1 MIDKQLYKQAQNY
14 YLYKAI
20 MVIYGLCSF
29 AATLTQCWCVTQV
42 VYQMFHC
49 KSEFTTVLPWL
60 YSIPAIIVLRSLLQF
75 LAEWYFRTIALTI
88 KKNIRI
94 HTLNG
99 LFANPYETRTHHSAG
114 GQAALFCEVADTIEP
129 FFSEFIPQVFY
140 VIVMIPGILLC
151 AFLFDKITF
160 VIMLITVPLLPFFLS
175 LIGKTSL
182 KANENRL
189 QSLKRLG
196 SSFMDSLNGLKTLKL
211 FGQSKNH
218 GSYIKSR
225 SESFRTT
232 TMDVLKISFL
242 SAFVLEL
249 VATISIAL
257 LAVSFGLRLLYSKME
272 FFDAFLLLLLA
283 PELYLSIRQL
293 GAKYHTAM
301 NAKGAADALLDT
313 PEVISNITFI
323 KELDPD
329 KRSTNECKSSDIKC
343 NNITVSYPGAAQ
355 PSLSDV
361 NIIFP
366 QGKLS
371 VIVGRSGAG
380 KSTLAGVILR
390 TIPTTKGYITIGDI
404 SIDRF
409 SKKDFYQLI
418 SYVPQRPFILQDTL
432 LENIR
437 FVKPEATIE
446 DVRVALTK
454 ASLSEL
460 ENVLPDGLHTIIS
473 EDGGS
478 ISRGQ
483 AQRLSLA
490 RAFLKDSPIVILD
503 EPTSALD
510 KYNEENAMDAISK
523 LVINRTVV
531 VIAHRIAVIQKADL
545 IYVLDKGS
553 VVESG
558 SPKELLKSSNLY
570 SAFNDSWITT

>member
-1 MIDKQLYKQAQNY
+1 MIDKRLYKQAQNY
-14 YLYKAI
+14 YLYKVM

-29 AATLTQCWCVTQV
+29 GATLAQCWCVAQV
-42 VYQMFHC
+42 VNQIFHC
-49 KSEFTTVLPWL
+49 KAEFNTVLPWL
-60 YSIPAIIVLRSLLQF
+60 YSIPVIIGLRLLVQF

-94 HTLNG
+94 VTLNG
-99 LFANPYETRTHHSAG
+99 LFANPYETRTRNSAG
-114 GQAALFCEVADTIEP
+114 GQAALFCEIADTIEP
-129 FFSEFIPQVFY
+129 FFSEFLPQVFY

-151 AFLFDKITF
+151 AFIYDKIAF
-160 VIMLITVPLLPFFLS
+160 VIMLLTVPLLPFFLS

-218 GSYIKSR
+218 GTYIKNR

-301 NAKGAADALLDT
+301 NAKGAADALLQV
-313 PEVISNITFI
+313 PEVISNISFV
-323 KELDPD
+323 KELDAD
-329 KRSTNECKSSDIKC
+329 KRSTYRGNISDIEC
-343 NNITVSYPGAAQ
+343 NNVTVSYPGASL
-355 PSLSDV
+355 PSLDDV
-361 NIIFP
+361 SIILP

-390 TIPTTKGYITIGDI
+390 MIPSTKGCVTIGGF
-404 SIDRF
+404 SIDHY

-418 SYVPQRPFILQDTL
+418 SYVPQRPFILQDSL

-437 FVKPEATIE
+437 FVKPEASID
-446 DVRVALTK
+446 DVRDALSK

-460 ENVLPDGLHTIIS
+460 ENVLPEGLRTIIS

-510 KYNEENAMDAISK
+510 EGNEENATDAISK
-523 LVINRTVV
+523 LAINRTVV
-531 VIAHRIAVIQKADL
+531 VIAHRIAVIEKADL
-545 IYVLDKGS
+545 IYVLDKGR

-558 SPKELLKSSNLY
+558 SPKDLLKSSNLY